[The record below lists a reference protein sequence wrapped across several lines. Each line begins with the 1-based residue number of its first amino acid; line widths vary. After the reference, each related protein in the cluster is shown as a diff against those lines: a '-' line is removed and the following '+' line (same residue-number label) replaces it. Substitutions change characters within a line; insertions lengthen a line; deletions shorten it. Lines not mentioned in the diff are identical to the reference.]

1 MARSSSRKTTSSAT
15 SGSKRSS
22 DKQKGEDVSDWA
34 SSSSYFVYENDSE
47 VSSGMSKATA
57 TALYKLM
64 PTNTRK
70 RCKIM
75 TFDSKEEY
83 SAFFKSFSA
92 SKETTVTP
100 VRPAVS
106 VAKPESSGSV
116 VTPEKPK
123 ASTNHSSALEALK
136 NRIANPVSSPYSQ
149 TKHASDASK
158 GQLDILNRLKKVV
171 ALPPNVVKI
180 HFFPNIP
187 LCAKVSVAML
197 EFCKRSDGYNMWLHK
212 PEAWQAVREAD
223 IEHLIIPEELQDL
236 HYCIQRA
243 QPFCDGTV
251 EKSKKVG
258 NFTVKASGLWFPLD
272 SVLNEK
278 EICKFVCDH
287 FSSIIDNPNFHE
299 CYSTVVS
306 QLGSSSKTMQAIP
319 GYYKDF
325 LDALKPE
332 LVLMVPHFSLD
343 ELFLT
348 KTISEVMRFV
358 AGCSLPDASIKKY
371 SNEGYE
377 LNHYTQFAFKP

>member
-1 MARSSSRKTTSSAT
+1 
-15 SGSKRSS
+15 
-22 DKQKGEDVSDWA
+22 
-34 SSSSYFVYENDSE
+34 
-47 VSSGMSKATA
+47 
-57 TALYKLM
+57 
-64 PTNTRK
+64 
-70 RCKIM
+70 M
-75 TFDSKEEY
+75 TFGSEEEY
-83 SAFFKSFSA
+83 SVFFESFSA
-92 SKETTVTP
+92 SKETAAT
-100 VRPAVS
+100 S
-106 VAKPESSGSV
+106 VAPSASVGKPESSAFL

-123 ASTNHSSALEALK
+123 VSTNHSSGLEALK
-136 NRIANPVSSPYSQ
+136 NRIANPVGSPYSQ
-149 TKHASDASK
+149 TKQASDASK

-223 IEHLIIPEELQDL
+223 IECLIIPEELQDL
-236 HYCIQRA
+236 HHCVQRA

-251 EKSKKVG
+251 EKSKKSG

-272 SVLNEK
+272 SSLNEK
-278 EICKFVCDH
+278 DICKFVCDR
-287 FSSIIDNPNFHE
+287 FASILQNPNFQE

-306 QLGSSSKTMQAIP
+306 NLGSSSKTMQAIP

-325 LDALKPE
+325 VDALMPD